1 MPNTEVKPFSA
12 DGTWLET
19 AWESMSLP
27 VSKRKKAEPEGFVFF
42 HIKHRGKGDEK
53 GAALAA
59 CGRGPGPGPGQARLL
74 PCPTPPRSRKNG
86 MPAL

>member
-27 VSKRKKAEPEGFVFF
+27 VTRREKAKPKGFVFF
-42 HIKHRGKGDEK
+42 HIKNRGEEDREWGE
-53 GAALAA
+53 GAAL
-59 CGRGPGPGPGQARLL
+59 GQARLL
-74 PCPTPPRSRKNG
+74 ALPNAAPEI
-86 MPAL
+86 PAALSSSNI